1 MRIVAFNVGGRGHL
15 GVVEGD
21 HVVDLQSIDPAF
33 PDDLAVVLGSD
44 ALGLGAIARLV
55 ERSAGA
61 RKLALAGLDI
71 DLPVRRPGKIIC
83 LGLNYHDHAKEGGNV
98 VAAWPAV
105 FLRATSSLVAA
116 GRPMLVP
123 QVSDKLDFEAEMVA
137 VVGRRTKH
145 APVATALDAIAGYTC
160 FNDGSVRDYQRLTSQ
175 WTLGKNFDAT
185 GAFGPWMVTAD
196 ALPPGARGLEIE
208 SRLNGRV
215 MQSDNTDNMV
225 FPVAE
230 TVALMSQA
238 MTLEPG
244 DLLVMG
250 TPAGVGYARKPAV
263 FMREGDV
270 VEIEIEGIGMLS
282 NPIRSEALLQGV
294 PA

>member
-1 MRIVAFNVGGRGHL
+1 MRIVSFNLGGRGHL

-33 PDDLAVVLGSD
+33 PDDLAAVLGTD
-44 ALGLGAIARLV
+44 ALGLTAITRLM
-55 ERSAGA
+55 ERAAGA
-61 RKLALAGLDI
+61 RRLEFATLDI
-71 DLPVRRPGKIIC
+71 TLPVRRPGKIIC
-83 LGLNYHDHAKEGGNV
+83 MGLNYHDHAKEGGNV
-98 VAAWPAV
+98 VAAWPSV

-116 GRPMLVP
+116 DQPILLP
-123 QVSDKLDFEAEMVA
+123 KVSHKLDFEAEMVA

-145 APVATALDAIAGYTC
+145 AQVSSALDAIAGYAC

-196 ALPPGARGLEIE
+196 ALPAGARGLKIE

-250 TPAGVGYARKPAV
+250 TPAGVGYARTPPV
-263 FMREGDV
+263 FMGDGDV
-270 VEIEIEGIGMLS
+270 VEIEIEGIGTLR
-282 NPIRSEALLQGV
+282 NPIRAEAAL
-294 PA
+294 

>member
-1 MRIVAFNVGGRGHL
+1 MRIVSFNLDGQGHL
-15 GVVEGD
+15 GVIEGD

-33 PDDLAVVLGSD
+33 PDDLAAVLGTD
-44 ALGLGAIARLV
+44 ALGLAAITHLL
-55 ERSAGA
+55 ERGKGA
-61 RKLALAGLDI
+61 RRLALTSLELA
-71 DLPVRRPGKIIC
+71 LPVRRPGKIIC

-98 VAAWPAV
+98 VAAWPSV
-105 FLRATSSLVAA
+105 FLRATSSLVPA
-116 GRPMLVP
+116 GHPMLLP
-123 QVSDKLDFEAEMVA
+123 QVSQKFDFEAEMVA

-145 APVATALDAIAGYTC
+145 AQASTALDAIAGYTC

-185 GAFGPWMVTAD
+185 GGFGPWMVTAD
-196 ALPPGARGLEIE
+196 ALPAGARGLKIE

-250 TPAGVGYARKPAV
+250 TPAGVGYARTPPV
-263 FMREGDV
+263 FMADGDV
-270 VEIEIEGIGMLS
+270 VEIEIEGIGTLR
-282 NPIRSEALLQGV
+282 NPIRAE
-294 PA
+294 PPPR

>member
-1 MRIVAFNVGGRGHL
+1 MRIVSFNVGGRGHL
-15 GVVEGD
+15 GVIEGD
-21 HVVDLQSIDPAF
+21 QVVDLQSIDPAF
-33 PDDLAVVLGSD
+33 PDDLAAVLASE
-44 ALGLGAIARLV
+44 ALGLAAIARLM
-55 ERSAGA
+55 ERASGA
-61 RKLALAGLDI
+61 RRLGLATLDLA
-71 DLPVRRPGKIIC
+71 LPVRRPGKIIC

-98 VAAWPAV
+98 VAAWPSV
-105 FLRATSSLVAA
+105 FLRATTSLVPA
-116 GRPMLVP
+116 GHPILLPR
-123 QVSDKLDFEAEMVA
+123 VSQKLDFEAEMVA

-145 APVATALDAIAGYTC
+145 AQVSSALDAIAGYTC

-196 ALPPGARGLEIE
+196 ALPAGATGLKIE

-215 MQSDNTDNMV
+215 MQSDKTDNMV

-250 TPAGVGYARKPAV
+250 TPAGVGYARTPPV
-263 FMREGDV
+263 FMADGDV
-270 VEIEIEGIGMLS
+270 VEIEIEGIGTLT
-282 NPIRSEALLQGV
+282 NPIRDEPPQ
-294 PA
+294 